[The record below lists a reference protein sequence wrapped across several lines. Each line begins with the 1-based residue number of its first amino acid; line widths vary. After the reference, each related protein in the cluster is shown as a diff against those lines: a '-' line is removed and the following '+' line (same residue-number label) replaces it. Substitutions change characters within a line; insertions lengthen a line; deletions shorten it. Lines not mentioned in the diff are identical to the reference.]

1 MANSV
6 LLQAPLTL
14 SPEDITVV
22 VPVWN
27 DPSGVQNLLSAIKG
41 WEHRWYPAEIILID
55 DGSSPPLRVDEAA
68 WSPLRVRLLRHDTSQ
83 GAGTARNRGVEAAQT
98 EWILFLDSDCIP
110 EKDLVPKLANAID
123 GALGYVFRVLCV
135 SRNFFS
141 HYYDEIGI
149 FQPPLDAEGMPV
161 TFLSGAS
168 VVWKKAFTKAG
179 GFLRL
184 PQAGGEDTE
193 LTKRLKGMGRIK
205 YLPDAVVWHDVK
217 ATVGDFWRRFHRYG
231 RAAAL
236 VEKPMGIRFNAPI
249 HFRPHKPG
257 WRWWL
262 IEALRWLAAMT
273 GYTRGKLF
281 G

>member
-1 MANSV
+1 MKGVS
-6 LLQAPLTL
+6 APLTL
-14 SPEDITVV
+14 TPAEVTVV

-27 DPSGVQNLLSAIKG
+27 DSTGVQNLLSAIRK
-41 WEHRWYPAEIILID
+41 WDPEWYPAEVILID
-55 DGSSPPLRVDEAA
+55 DGSNPPLHIDESA
-68 WSPLRVRLLRHDTSQ
+68 WSPLRVRILRHDTSQ
-83 GAGTARNRGVEAAQT
+83 GAGAARNRGVEAAKT

-110 EKDLVPKLANAID
+110 EKDLLYQTAREID
-123 GALGYVFRVLCV
+123 GALGYVFKVLCV
-135 SRNFFS
+135 PRSFFS

-149 FQPPLDAEGMPV
+149 FQPPLDEKGMPV

-168 VVWKKAFTKAG
+168 LVWKKAFLEAG
-179 GFLRL
+179 GFLSL

-193 LTKRLKGMGRIK
+193 ITRRLKEMGRLK
-205 YLPDAVVWHDVK
+205 YLPNAVVWHDVK

-249 HFRPHKPG
+249 YFRPHKPG

-262 IEALRWLAAMT
+262 AEALRWLAAMT
-273 GYTRGKLF
+273 GYARGKLF